1 VIASI
6 PSLAQLLTG
15 EPPGPPRAPAQE
27 AAPTQET
34 GASSE
39 LRSRPREHLSATTI
53 PPVLEQILNELLG
66 DGRTAEPDVTFLGL
80 GLDSFAFA
88 HLIAT
93 IEERCGVTC
102 PDLFIHNTPRKL
114 ASALPTPE

>member
-1 VIASI
+1 M

-53 PPVLEQILNELLG
+53 PPVLEQLLNELLG

-114 ASALPTPE
+114 ASALSTPE